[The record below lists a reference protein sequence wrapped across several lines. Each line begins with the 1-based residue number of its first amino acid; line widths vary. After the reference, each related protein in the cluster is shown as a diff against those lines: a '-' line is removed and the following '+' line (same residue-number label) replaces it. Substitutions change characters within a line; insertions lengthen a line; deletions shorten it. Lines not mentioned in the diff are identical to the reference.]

1 VGSIPQLLGVLL
13 QLRADVKLIEVPYKG
28 GAPAALDL
36 IGGQVDLAFLNVP
49 AVLSQV
55 RGGELRALAVASAT
69 RARALPETPTMA
81 EAGYR
86 DFAMGTWYGISAPA
100 ETPREIV
107 GKLHAAI
114 ARTLNTPKVQDKI
127 EAQGAEILLKDP
139 EAFAA
144 FLHADA
150 NLMRDLIRRAN
161 MTAN

>member
-1 VGSIPQLLGVLL
+1 M
-13 QLRADVKLIEVPYKG
+13 LRSLAFPLKNDPCRLPYKG

>member
-1 VGSIPQLLGVLL
+1 
-13 QLRADVKLIEVPYKG
+13 
-28 GAPAALDL
+28 
-36 IGGQVDLAFLNVP
+36 
-49 AVLSQV
+49 
-55 RGGELRALAVASAT
+55 
-69 RARALPETPTMA
+69 MA

-114 ARTLNTPKVQDKI
+114 ARTLNTPKVRDKI
-127 EAQGAEILLKDP
+127 EAQGAQVLLKDP
-139 EAFAA
+139 DAFAAA

-150 NLMRDLIRRAN
+150 KLMRELIKLAN

>member
-1 VGSIPQLLGVLL
+1 ML
-13 QLRADVKLIEVPYKG
+13 KLAAKIDFVHVPYKG
-28 GAPAALDL
+28 LAPAMTDLLGGHVDMMFDNLTNAL
-36 IGGQVDLAFLNVP
+36 P
-49 AVLSQV
+49 QV
-55 RGGELRALAVASAT
+55 RDGTVKALAVAGAT

-114 ARTLNTPKVQDKI
+114 ARTLNTPKVRDTI
-127 EAQGAEILLKDP
+127 EAQGAEVFVKDP

-150 NLMRDLIRRAN
+150 KLMRELIKRAN

>member
-1 VGSIPQLLGVLL
+1 MPT
-13 QLRADVKLIEVPYKG
+13 LRTSAR
-28 GAPAALDL
+28 
-36 IGGQVDLAFLNVP
+36 
-49 AVLSQV
+49 LS
-55 RGGELRALAVASAT
+55 GTHSA
-69 RARALPETPTMA
+69 R
-81 EAGYR
+81 
-86 DFAMGTWYGISAPA
+86 SAKCIA

-127 EAQGAEILLKDP
+127 EAQGAQVLLKDP

-150 NLMRDLIRRAN
+150 NLMRGLIRRAN